1 MAKSQGIG
9 SAFGD
14 VSASDVGVGNGVNVT
29 APLNAWNAAEATGGG
44 KLTAKGIAE
53 QIVAAA
59 KKSAN
64 AGNAAEV
71 KRLCGTLH
79 RVHGSTSPELE
90 RAYRA
95 YYRDPT
101 DVNAKA
107 VVAQIGKENF
117 GG

>member
-9 SAFGD
+9 SAAGD

-29 APLNAWNAAEATGGG
+29 APLNAAEKTSGG

-59 KKSAN
+59 KKTAN
-64 AGNAAEV
+64 AANAAEV

-79 RVHGSTSPELE
+79 RIHGSTSGELE
-90 RAYRA
+90 KAYRA
-95 YYRDPT
+95 YYAKPT
-101 DVNAKA
+101 ADTAKA
-107 VVAQIGKENF
+107 VVDQIGKEDF

>member
-9 SAFGD
+9 SAAG
-14 VSASDVGVGNGVNVT
+14 SASAAEGAATDVAVT
-29 APLNAWNAAEATGGG
+29 APLNAANAAEKTGGG

-59 KKSAN
+59 KKTAN
-64 AGNAAEV
+64 AANAVEV

-79 RVHGSTSPELE
+79 RIHGSTSGELE
-90 RAYRA
+90 KAYRA
-95 YYRDPT
+95 YYAKPT
-101 DVNAKA
+101 ADNAKA
-107 VVAQIGKENF
+107 VVDQIGKEDF

>member
-9 SAFGD
+9 SAAGD

-29 APLNAWNAAEATGGG
+29 APLNAGNAAEATGGG

-59 KKSAN
+59 KKTAN
-64 AGNAAEV
+64 AANAAEV

-79 RVHGSTSPELE
+79 RIHGSTSGELE
-90 RAYRA
+90 KAYRA
-95 YYRDPT
+95 YYAKPT
-101 DVNAKA
+101 ADNAKA
-107 VVAQIGKENF
+107 VVDQIGKEDF